1 MFNALCK
8 LISSAR
14 ESCKYC
20 ATKNLAQIHNG
31 PIGYSDHT
39 LGFSS
44 AILSVGMG
52 AIIIEKH
59 FTKDNNFSDFRDHK
73 LALNPENFQV
83 LLNH

>member
-1 MFNALCK
+1 MHCV
-8 LISSAR
+8 SSYPVPENHANI
-14 ESCKYC
+14 
-20 ATKNLAQIHNG
+20 AQLKNLAQIHNG

-59 FTKDNNFSDFRDHK
+59 LKKIIISQIFETINLH
-73 LALNPENFQV
+73 
-83 LLNH
+83 